1 MTDRVK
7 GVYVAFERD
16 IRVDDVE
23 VIVNA
28 IRMIKGVAGVEQEQ
42 FISNSDDWMNRQ
54 QVRMELQ
61 PIILDF
67 LEKLRKG

>member
-7 GVYVAFERD
+7 GLYVALERD
-16 IRVDDVE
+16 IRTDDLE
-23 VIVNA
+23 VILTA
-28 IRMIKGVAGVEQEQ
+28 IRMIKGVSGVEYEQ
-42 FISNSDDWMNRQ
+42 FITDPDDWMNRQ

-61 PIILDF
+61 PIILEF